1 MPDAPKLRT
10 LSGIIYEQTEAQWA
24 ADQRVFGS
32 NVQLVPIDG
41 LNAGKHK
48 LADGIH
54 TYAELNFVENASS
67 GGSPGGSNTQVQYN
81 NAGSFGGITNGTT
94 GQVLKAGTPPAFGT
108 QEADDVTVDRYFV
121 LSSGSI
127 ATSTFVQTGTQN
139 GKGVYTQVGGTAT
152 AVWDDPGSGL
162 QWNITSDGSEILYS
176 STENVADPTL
186 VTTWTAEA
194 YAANPLPSLSV
205 LYGPTVQD
213 ALEQEAKALVNAFSS
228 VAQRTGSAIAFD
240 QAAIYNT
247 AASPSS
253 GTITYDLTGATFG
266 VEVIAYFNHA
276 SLPTFPSGTEVIG
289 TWDDSEV
296 NEVRFVYGASGEVVA
311 TIRSN
316 NTGDYVS
323 PTTNLRPTTD
333 QSTSGTTAVGI
344 TGMSMTLKANKSY
357 RVQGKLRVQGTGTG
371 GLKFQATLG
380 AASPAVVLWLHL
392 LGRSLATSN
401 TGLLSDQMNVAAGYN
416 TLSGIAMSPNTSAA
430 GYVFFD
436 GTIDVDNADVTFGL
450 AFASATSGQTA
461 TVFRTASHL
470 EVTEI

>member
-1 MPDAPKLRT
+1 MPHSLSIAQLRYT
-10 LSGIIYEQTEAQWA
+10 KTQFEALNPTPSDGQLCIETDTDQTTVGDGVSAYRNIRGNYVLSGTE
-24 ADQRVFGS
+24 RRS
-32 NVQLVPIDG
+32 
-41 LNAGKHK
+41 
-48 LADGIH
+48 
-54 TYAELNFVENASS
+54 
-67 GGSPGGSNTQVQYN
+67 
-81 NAGSFGGITNGTT
+81 
-94 GQVLKAGTPPAFGT
+94 
-108 QEADDVTVDRYFV
+108 ADDVYSAQV
-121 LSSGSI
+121 LSDGRDE
-127 ATSTFVQTGTQN
+127 V
-139 GKGVYTQVGGTAT
+139 
-152 AVWDDPGSGL
+152 GSGGGGGGESG
-162 QWNITSDGSEILYS
+162 T
-176 STENVADPTL
+176 
-186 VTTWTAEA
+186 
-194 YAANPLPSLSV
+194 
-205 LYGPTVQD
+205 
-213 ALEQEAKALVNAFSS
+213 

-401 TGLLSDQMNVAAGYN
+401 TGLLSDQMNVVAGYN

-436 GTIDVDNADVTFGL
+436 GTIDVDNADVTFEL